1 MLLQGKHI
9 IVGIT
14 GSIAAYKSAMLV
26 RLLIKEGAEVKVIM
40 TPLAKEF
47 ITPLTMATLSRNPIM
62 VDFFDP
68 ENGAWNSHVNLGLW
82 ADAYLI
88 APATA
93 NTIAKMATGIAD
105 NLLLTTYLSA
115 RCPVFV
121 APAMD
126 VDMFC
131 HATTVENIKKLK
143 SSGVFV
149 VEPASGELASG
160 LDGKGRMEEPEKIVQ
175 YLSSVLQMP
184 TNTVELA
191 TTLAEANGDCSGKK
205 VLVTAGPTYEP
216 IDPVRFIGNH
226 SSGRMGYAL
235 ADELAQRGA
244 EVILLSG
251 PTSLKVNHPNI
262 RRIDV
267 TTANEMYNAAIEI
280 FPAMDAAIM
289 SAAVADFTPETPHSE
304 KMKVKNVGATL
315 AVDLKL
321 IPTKDIAAE
330 LGAKKRPNQLLV
342 GFALETSNETENAI
356 QKLTKKNFDF
366 IVLNS
371 LKDEGA
377 GFGHDT
383 NKITIIDKEQ
393 QKVHYEL
400 KPKNEVAKDIVD
412 KLVDL
417 YSIYIK

>member
-1 MLLQGKHI
+1 MFLKGKHI

-26 RLLIKEGAEVKVIM
+26 RFLIKEGAEVKVIM

-47 ITPLTMATLSRNPIM
+47 ITPLTMATLSRNPIL

-68 ENGAWNSHVNLGLW
+68 ENGAWNSHVNLGIW
-82 ADAYLI
+82 ADAFLI

-93 NTIAKMATGIAD
+93 NTIAKMATGVAD

-115 RCPVFV
+115 RFPVFI

-126 VDMFC
+126 LDMFC
-131 HATTVENIKKLK
+131 HATTVQNLQRLR
-143 SSGVFV
+143 SLGVHII
-149 VEPASGELASG
+149 EPATGELASG
-160 LDGKGRMEEPEKIVQ
+160 LDGKGRMEEPENIVR
-175 YLSSVLQMP
+175 YVAKALQ
-184 TNTVELA
+184 
-191 TTLAEANGDCSGKK
+191 NGDCLGKK

-244 EVILLSG
+244 DVVLVSG
-251 PTSLKVNHPNI
+251 PASLQVKHPTI

-267 TTANEMYNAAIEI
+267 TTANEMYNATIKF
-280 FPAMDAAIM
+280 FPEMDAAIM
-289 SAAVADFTPETPHSE
+289 AAAVADFTPETTHSE
-304 KMKVKNVGATL
+304 KMKVKNVGATH
-315 AVDLKL
+315 AVALKL

-330 LGAKKRPNQLLV
+330 LGAMKRPDQLLV
-342 GFALETSNETENAI
+342 GFALETNNETENAI
-356 QKLTKKNFDF
+356 QKLMKKKFDF

-371 LKDEGA
+371 LNDTGA
-377 GFGHDT
+377 GFGYDT
-383 NKITIIDKEQ
+383 NKVTIIDKEQ
-393 QKVHYEL
+393 HCQQFDL
-400 KPKNEVAKDIVD
+400 KPKEEVAKDIVD
-412 KLVDL
+412 KL
-417 YSIYIK
+417 IATF